1 MHLRCYP
8 VYASSQPWYRK
19 PGWPTNRWR
28 SLLMFNTVFMAIIAP
43 LLAIGEHVVM
53 DNWKGIAGAVLI
65 ANGWLMAG
73 RAVSYFSIERHL
85 PKR

>member
-1 MHLRCYP
+1 
-8 VYASSQPWYRK
+8 
-19 PGWPTNRWR
+19 
-28 SLLMFNTVFMAIIAP
+28 MFNTVFMAIIAP